1 MARVVLTD
9 IEGTIADIAFVRKVL
24 FPYAREALPGF
35 VSSHGDEPAVAT
47 ALAAAAEMAGLNA
60 DDREAIVGELQRW
73 IDEDRKLTPLK
84 ALQGMI
90 WNDGYARGEF
100 RAHLYPDAHAALARW
115 HQAGI
120 PLYVYS
126 SGSVQAQKLY
136 FAHTDYGDI
145 LDWFFDFFD
154 TTVGGKKEAASY
166 REILQRIGAQGSEVL
181 FLSDVVAELDA
192 AADAGL
198 KTLQICRP
206 GTEAGDRHPV
216 QAELT
221 GEEIRTA

>member
-24 FPYAREALPGF
+24 FPYARQALPGF
-35 VSSHGDEPAVAT
+35 VQAHGDEPAVVAE
-47 ALAAAAEMAGLNA
+47 LAAAAELAGLDA
-60 DDREAIVGELQRW
+60 DDRDALVVELQRW

-90 WNDGYARGEF
+90 WKDGYARGEF

-115 HQAGI
+115 RQAGV

-126 SGSVQAQKLY
+126 SGSVQAQRLY

-145 LDWFFDFFD
+145 LDWFVDFFD

-166 REILQRIGAQGSEVL
+166 REILRRIGVQGREVL
-181 FLSDVVAELDA
+181 FLSDLVEELDA
-192 AADAGL
+192 AAEAGL
-198 KTLQICRP
+198 RTLQICRP

-216 QAELT
+216 QAKLT
-221 GEEIRTA
+221 GEEIPTA